1 MSFTEC
7 TVQTLSWRP
16 SRMSIDYTIGSGSL
30 TKSLSEIKQEPD
42 CGKSFNTFRIASI
55 ESAELLTEQVLTTV
69 MLDDTT

>member
-1 MSFTEC
+1 
-7 TVQTLSWRP
+7 
-16 SRMSIDYTIGSGSL
+16 MSIDYTIGSGSL